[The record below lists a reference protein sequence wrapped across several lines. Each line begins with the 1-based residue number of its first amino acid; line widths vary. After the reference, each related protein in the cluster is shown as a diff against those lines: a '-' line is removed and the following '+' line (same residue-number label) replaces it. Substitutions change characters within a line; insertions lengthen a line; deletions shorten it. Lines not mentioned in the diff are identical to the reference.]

1 MCCLRQA
8 GHQQPAAAAGTGTTG
23 GNCVHQHGASL
34 PSAMAQPKRAPQ
46 RVQVLAAPPGVLA
59 VREVSLLFMV

>member
-23 GNCVHQHGASL
+23 GNCVHQQGASL
-34 PSAMAQPKRAPQ
+34 PSRMAQPNRAPQ
-46 RVQVLAAPPGVLA
+46 RVQVLAALPGALA
-59 VREVSLLFMV
+59 VGEVSRLFMV